1 MAVGVALAVV
11 LPAACWLDVFG
22 SFASAELVRE
32 RVALVPRASEAHRVV
47 LVSID
52 GLAPRV
58 LAEVPTPV
66 LDRLASEGRVAE
78 RAETV
83 VPSSTLPSHTS
94 MLSGLTPAEHGVLWN
109 RYVPWRA
116 FQTPTVFSVCRERN
130 LRCGL
135 FAGKRKFAH
144 LVENEPGAERWL
156 HGESAQEVFAAAAR
170 YVTARDPDFVMLH
183 LAEVD
188 RTGHADG
195 WGSPAQK
202 EALARI
208 DAALGAFLEEVSEAG
223 SGRLEVLVTADHGGH
238 GTRHGTGAPEDV
250 QIPWILWGAG
260 IAPGRIPGVV
270 STLDTGPT
278 VLALLGVAVPT
289 GWGGQ
294 ARWPA
299 DAAGSAR

>member
-1 MAVGVALAVV
+1 MAVV

-22 SFASAELVRE
+22 SFASADLARE
-32 RVALVPRASEAHRVV
+32 GVARVARAPEAHRVV

-58 LAEVPTPV
+58 LADVPTPV
-66 LDRLASEGRVAE
+66 LDRLALEGSVAE

-94 MLSGLTPAEHGVLWN
+94 MLSGLTPDEHGVFWN
-109 RYVPWRA
+109 RYAPWRD
-116 FQTPTVFSVCRERN
+116 FRTPTVFSLCRERD

-144 LVENEPGAERWL
+144 LMENEPGAERWL

-170 YVTARDPDFVMLH
+170 YVASRDPDFVMVH

-195 WGSPAQK
+195 WGSPAQQD
-202 EALARI
+202 ALARI
-208 DAALGAFLEEVSEAG
+208 DAALGAFLEEVREAG
-223 SGRLEVLVTADHGGH
+223 SGRLMVLVTADHGGH
-238 GTRHGTGAPEDV
+238 GTRHGTDLPDDV
-250 QIPWILWGAG
+250 EIPWILWGAG
-260 IAPGRIPGVV
+260 VAPGHIPGVV

-278 VLALLGVAVPT
+278 VLALLGVARPA
-289 GWGGQ
+289 GWGGR

-299 DAAGSAR
+299 DPVSSTP